1 MPPATRVRVR
11 PEAMTT
17 AFYAID
23 RLEGKFVIVVGDDG
37 KSLDVERSKLP
48 KGVKEG
54 TVLRVRIGS
63 TGPDWS
69 SAVVDQAEE
78 RRRREETKQL
88 LDEMKKSDPG
98 GDISL

>member
-1 MPPATRVRVR
+1 
-11 PEAMTT
+11 MTT
-17 AFYAID
+17 AFYAVD

-37 KSLDVERSKLP
+37 KSMDVERSKLP
-48 KGVKEG
+48 KGVREG
-54 TVLRVRIGS
+54 TVLRVRIGP

-69 SAVVDQAEE
+69 GAEIDRAEE

-98 GDISL
+98 GDIKL